1 MTKQGYIKF
10 RLKRDEHDTQGN
22 RTHSTVC
29 ALGGSLPMTEN
40 THQKLMLDIVAHS
53 LTLTTQ
59 SGDEWLACADRGFL
73 VSADG
78 SYFKCKTK

>member
-1 MTKQGYIKF
+1 MSKQGYIKF
-10 RLKRDEHDTQGN
+10 RLKRDEHDEQGN

-59 SGDEWLACADRGFL
+59 SGDEWLACADSGFL
-73 VSADG
+73 VG
-78 SYFKCKTK
+78 TNGEYFKVKK